1 MGMGTK
7 NHLFTAGI
15 ICVILLSGFGVA
27 SGAAPDRFSHADLR
41 SDFDSGNTFQGES
54 VNPLTI
60 PDLPDRLQTIQKA
73 ESVQA
78 SILVTLEGA
87 ITQYVTM
94 PAVITSP
101 GRYRIINDYTANASA
116 PTGLIIRSS
125 DVLVEGQDHIFSG
138 NDLPD
143 SVGVEIAGAESG
155 LYENL
160 CIRNLTLVNSSVGI
174 SCEQAKQVLIINT
187 THTSNGAGIVINN
200 SELVSAAYFSIREGK
215 NEETGGGILA
225 DNVSSLLVLSG
236 TIENTGPET
245 SRPGY
250 GVLLTDSNGSSNI
263 ILGNRIAGQK
273 ISAITSYAGP
283 KNQSSTLFVVNNTI
297 DGSGQTGIDTR
308 GSHPDSLTFI
318 AWNTISRCYD
328 GMYVATDN
336 SSFFENT
343 VSDSGEFGILVEAQN
358 CRIINNTML
367 NNQASLGMYG
377 ETPLYF
383 LHTMEG
389 NYADGKPV
397 VYVRDAANVTIGPE
411 HDPAMVIV
419 ARSSNVTV
427 HDIATSHAGSG
438 NLLVGVRDLKVFN
451 VTDTASFEGLV
462 LYMVEGADIRNCFAT
477 QNRFGHAVYYS
488 ESLNLTNITTSDSRS
503 SGISVYDSE
512 NALVHQCMVT
522 NTTPPDP
529 DSEGIGILSE
539 SNTDLRII
547 NTSVSESATK
557 GVILYN
563 TTRSALS
570 VVFIGD
576 SGEDGLYADSS
587 SDIVVNRSL
596 IGGSGQYGLHL
607 VRSANLTVNQN
618 YILENQGPGI
628 MMTSLSQSLIADNY
642 LNNTQNLN
650 LSGDNPGIRWNTTL
664 TPGENIVEGP
674 YLGGNYWA
682 DPEGTGFSQTHPDR
696 GDGIS
701 AEPYLIAPGH
711 TDFLPLVRHQ
721 TPLVPGFTAD
731 RTYGTPPLT
740 VQFQDTT
747 TGSPVRWNW
756 TFGDGTQ
763 SAEQN
768 PVHVYT
774 GVGRYT
780 VTLEVTSL
788 QGEQGIIRK
797 PGFVQV
803 STGRITG
810 PNGMIWI
817 SSAPAGA
824 KVYVDSVFIG
834 ETPLQSSGIPAGV
847 HQVRVSAA
855 GYQDW
860 IGFVQINHG
869 VYTYVPK
876 VVLKKL

>member
-1 MGMGTK
+1 MGMGMK
-7 NHLFTAGI
+7 HRLLAAGVICIVLLF
-15 ICVILLSGFGVA
+15 GFGGV
-27 SGAAPDRFSHADLR
+27 SGAVPDRFGFADL
-41 SDFDSGNTFQGES
+41 SSVLDHSGSFQKES
-54 VNPLTI
+54 VNPPSVMDI
-60 PDLPDRLQTIQKA
+60 PRK
-73 ESVQA
+73 EE
-78 SILVTLEGA
+78 ILKNAVGMEDTLLSTLEA
-87 ITQYVTM
+87 EVWQNITM
-94 PAVITSP
+94 PAVITTP
-101 GRYRIINDYTANASA
+101 GKYRVNNDFTAGALA
-116 PTGLIIRSS
+116 KTGLIIRSS
-125 DVLVEGQDHIFSG
+125 DVLVDGLDHIFSG
-138 NDLPD
+138 DDLAD
-143 SVGVEIAGAESG
+143 SVGVQIAGNESVP
-155 LYENL
+155 YKNV
-160 CIRNLTLVNSSVGI
+160 CIYNLTLVNTSVGI
-174 SCEQAKQVLIINT
+174 ACEQAREVLIINT
-187 THTSNGAGIVINN
+187 THTGNGAGMVLNN
-200 SELVSAAYFSIREGK
+200 SEMVSVAYFSIREGK
-215 NEETGGGILA
+215 NDETGGGILA

-236 TIENTGPET
+236 TIENTGPES

-250 GVLLTDSNGSSNI
+250 GIMMTDCAGSSNI
-263 ILGNRIAGQK
+263 ILGNRIAGQQ
-273 ISAITSYAGP
+273 ISAITSHTGL

-297 DGSGQTGIDTR
+297 EGSAQTGIDTR
-308 GSHPDSLTFI
+308 GSHPDSQTAI
-318 AWNTISRCYD
+318 AWNTISGCND
-328 GMYVATDN
+328 GMYVAIDN
-336 SSFFENT
+336 TSLFENL
-343 VSDSGEFGILVEAQN
+343 VSDSRQFGIVLQAQN
-358 CRIINNTML
+358 CLIANNTL
-367 NNQASLGMYG
+367 NNNEASLGMYG

-383 LHTMEG
+383 LHSMED

-397 VYVRDAANVTIGPE
+397 VYVRDATNVTIGPE
-411 HDPAMVIV
+411 DDPAMVIV
-419 ARSSNVTV
+419 ARSSNVTI

-438 NLLVGVRDLKVFN
+438 NLLVGVRDLQISN
-451 VTDTASFEGLV
+451 VTDTGSWEGLV
-462 LYMVEGADIRNCFAT
+462 LYMVEGADVRNCSAY
-477 QNRFGHAVYYS
+477 QNEFGHSAYYS

-503 SGISVYDSE
+503 SGISVYSSE
-512 NALVHQCMVT
+512 NALVHQCTVT
-522 NTTPPDP
+522 NTTAADP

-539 SNTDLRII
+539 STTDLRII

-563 TTRSALS
+563 TTQSALS

-576 SGEDGLYADSS
+576 SGEDGLYAESS

-607 VRSANLTVNQN
+607 LRSANFTVNQN
-618 YILENQGPGI
+618 YILENQGSGI

-642 LNNTQNLN
+642 LNNTQNVN
-650 LSGDNPGIRWNTTL
+650 ISGDNPGIRWNTTL
-664 TPGENIVEGP
+664 TQGENIVEGP

-682 DPEGTGFSQTHPDR
+682 DPHGTGFSQTHPDR

-711 TDFLPLVRHQ
+711 TDLLPLVRHQ

-740 VQFQDTT
+740 VQFKDTT
-747 TGSPVRWNW
+747 TGMPARWNW

-763 SAEQN
+763 SVEQN

-780 VTLEVTSL
+780 VTLEVTSS

-817 SSAPAGA
+817 SSAPSGA

-847 HQVRVSAA
+847 HQVRVSAT

-860 IGFVQINHG
+860 IGFVQINQG